1 MKILFLN
8 YEYPPLGGGAANATE
23 YLLREYAGM
32 PDLTVH
38 LVTSAI
44 GGEYVREEI
53 GERVVVHR
61 IPIGKDPED
70 LHHQTRW
77 NLLAY
82 TVKGYFFAQRLV
94 REEGD
99 FDLVHAFF
107 TVPCGAMASLLR
119 LEFRLPYFVSLRG
132 ADVPGYSERFPVL
145 YAFIRPV
152 VRMIWKF
159 AAAVVS
165 NSRGLMELAKETRS
179 KQDIPVIPN
188 GVDVSQFSPREETS
202 SDEAIRILVVSRLTP
217 RKGIRFLI
225 RAMSILRETH
235 PEQEPELLIAGG
247 GDEEAA
253 LKALAE
259 SEGVSDRVRFLG
271 RVPHD
276 ELPQVYRQA
285 DIFCL
290 PSLNEGMSNTVLEA
304 IASGLPIVATVTGG
318 TDELVTEGE
327 NGFFVEM
334 ESPKDLADKLGKLVT
349 DSDTRACMGAA
360 SRARAEQMSWYAVAS
375 QYAEL
380 YRKSVFHSSDK

>member
-23 YLLREYAGM
+23 YLLREYSAIPG
-32 PDLTVH
+32 LEVH

-53 GERVVVHR
+53 SERVIVHR

-70 LHHQTRW
+70 LHHQSRG

-82 TVKGYFFAQRLV
+82 TVKGYLFARKLI
-94 REEGD
+94 RKEGD

-119 LEFRLPYFVSLRG
+119 LEFRKPYIVSLRG

-145 YAFIRPV
+145 YAFVRPL
-152 VRMIWKF
+152 VRIIWKF

-165 NSRGLMELAKETRS
+165 NSRGLMELAKETRP

-188 GVDVSQFSPREETS
+188 GVDIEQFSPGKEVSEDTV
-202 SDEAIRILVVSRLTP
+202 IRILVVSRLTP

-225 RAMSILRETH
+225 RAMKMLHETH
-235 PEQEPELLIAGG
+235 PKQKIELLVAGG
-247 GDEEAA
+247 GDEEAT

-259 SEGVSDRVRFLG
+259 SEGVSDQVRFLG
-271 RVPHD
+271 RVSHD
-276 ELPQVYRQA
+276 ELPRVYRTA

-304 IASGLPIVATVTGG
+304 IASGLPVVATVTGG
-318 TDELVTEGE
+318 TDELVTDGE
-327 NGFFVEM
+327 NGYFVEM
-334 ESPKDLADKLGKLVT
+334 ESPEDLAEKLGRLVA
-349 DSDTRACMGAA
+349 DSSTRARMGAE
-360 SRARAEQMSWYAVAS
+360 SRARAEQMSWHAVAS
-375 QYAEL
+375 RYAEL
-380 YRKSVFHSSDK
+380 YQKSIR